1 MFHLYFN
8 PLRSTCLLTFALVLA
23 PALPAAKLA
32 AQTPVNKSANGG
44 STLPQPSKQASSPK
58 ASAYYH
64 YSLGHL
70 YEELAGSSGNRSDYV
85 NKAID
90 NYRLAMKEDPSAT
103 FLVEEIAELYR
114 VSGRIR
120 EAVEEAQDALKTNP
134 DDLNARRVLARIYT
148 QQIGD
153 AQTNHVDESM
163 ARRAVDEYKRIT
175 EKDPKDVDSLIMLG
189 RLDKL
194 LDNSVDAE
202 SAYKKVL
209 AVDADNEDAITGLA
223 GVYSD
228 RGDARAAS
236 ELLQKLTDKSPSPRA
251 LVVLAN
257 NYEQMHQ
264 YGLAA
269 EAYKKALTLD
279 PSRPELKSALA
290 QDQALSGNFA
300 DALKTY
306 QELADANPTDA
317 QPYLGMSQIYRDQKD
332 LGLARKMNDK
342 AKELDPKNLEVRYN
356 EVALLQDEGRT
367 EEAITALKG
376 ILDSTAR
383 RTYDLSQRANRA
395 KMLEQLGFLYRNGDQ
410 YDQAVDAYRQII
422 ALDPQ
427 FAPRAEA
434 QIVDTYRV
442 AKDYGKAQQESDAAL
457 KKFPGDHTVR
467 EVHAQLLADQG
478 KADVA
483 IAELKQSLDGK
494 NDRETYIAIAEV
506 YEKSHNYPEMGKAL
520 DAAEKLAKDK
530 ADKATILFMRGSM
543 FERQKKYDQAEKMFR
558 QVLEA
563 DPANASALNYLGYML
578 ADRNVRLQEAQDLIN
593 RAVHIEPNN
602 YAFLDSLGWV
612 YYRLNR
618 LDEAERQLTRSL
630 RLMAKDPTIHD
641 HLGDVY
647 FKEGKLKEAIN
658 EWQSSLKEW
667 NASSPADTEPEEVAK
682 VQKKLDGARVRLAQE
697 QIPNRNN

>member
-1 MFHLYFN
+1 MFHLYLHS
-8 PLRSTCLLTFALVLA
+8 LRSTCLLTIALVLA
-23 PALPAAKLA
+23 PVFPTAKAA
-32 AQTPVNKSANGG
+32 AQTPANKSANGG

-58 ASAYYH
+58 ATAYYH

-90 NYRLAMKEDPSAT
+90 NYRLAMKEDASAS

-175 EKDPKDVDSLIMLG
+175 EKDPKDVDSLVMLG
-189 RLDKL
+189 RLNKL

-202 SAYKKVL
+202 SAFKKVL

-228 RGDARAAS
+228 RGDARGAS
-236 ELLQKLTDKSPSPRA
+236 ELLRKLTDKSPSPRA

-257 NYEQMHQ
+257 NYEQMRQ

-269 EAYKKALTLD
+269 DAYKKALTLD
-279 PSRPELKSALA
+279 PNRPELKSALA
-290 QDQALSGNFA
+290 QDQALSGKFA

-306 QELADANPTDA
+306 QELADANPRDS
-317 QPYLGMSQIYRDQKD
+317 QPYLGMSQIYREQKD

-342 AKELDPKNLEVRYN
+342 AKELDAENLEVRYN

-367 EEAITALKG
+367 NEAIAKLKG
-376 ILDSTAR
+376 ILDSTTR

-395 KMLEQLGFLYRNGDQ
+395 KMLEQLGFLYRNSDQ
-410 YDQAVDAYRQII
+410 YDEAVDAYRQIVV
-422 ALDPQ
+422 LDAQ

-434 QIVDTYRV
+434 QIIDTYRA
-442 AKDYGKAQQESDAAL
+442 AKDYPKAQQESDAAL
-457 KKFPGDHTVR
+457 KKFPNDHTVR
-467 EVHAQLLADQG
+467 AVHAQLLADQG

-483 IAELKQSLDGK
+483 IAELKQSLNGK
-494 NDRETYIAIAEV
+494 NDRETYIAMAEV
-506 YEKSHNYPEMGKAL
+506 FEKSHNYSEMSKAL
-520 DAAEKLAKDK
+520 DAAEKLSQDK
-530 ADKATILFMRGSM
+530 GDKATILFMRGSM
-543 FERQKKYDQAEKMFR
+543 YEREKKYDQAEKMFR
-558 QVLEA
+558 QVLET

-578 ADRNVRLQEAQDLIN
+578 ADQNVRLQEAQDLIN
-593 RAVHIEPNN
+593 RAVRIEPNN

-618 LDEAERQLTRSL
+618 LDEAERQLTHSL
-630 RLMAKDPTIHD
+630 QLMAKDPTIHD

-658 EWQSSLKEW
+658 QWQSSLKAW
-667 NASSPADTEPEEVAK
+667 SASSPADVEPEEVAK